1 MLNLKFITISLYI
14 LVLACGAACADDFK
28 WPDTLEVAG
37 FQISSVS
44 GTVDSSGAGSATGQ
58 LSLPGAGTQTVSLER
73 TSSGKITGELSLST
87 NWAQGSFSLT
97 DSGMKGSGSVP
108 AGNATVENAD
118 ITITPSGKASGS
130 GKVSIGGNSVDCRF
144 TSSSSSL
151 TLSGAF
157 SSTATSDTPLA
168 SYEFNGRVEV
178 TSQGREAATTASG
191 QVKRTGK
198 LAEKVTNHNVS
209 GIAVD
214 ISSGKGTANIGGV
227 TVEFDFF

>member
-1 MLNLKFITISLYI
+1 MLNLKSITISLFI
-14 LVLACGAACADDFK
+14 LTLASGAVCADDFK

-44 GTVDSSGAGSATGQ
+44 GTVNSSGAGRATGQ
-58 LSLPGAGTQTVSLER
+58 LSLPGASAQTVSLER
-73 TSSGKITGELSLST
+73 TSAGKITGDLSLST
-87 NWAQGSFSLT
+87 NWVQGSFSLT

-108 AGNATVENAD
+108 AGNVTVENAD
-118 ITITPSGKASGS
+118 IAMSPSGTASGS
-130 GKVSIGGNSVDCRF
+130 GNANIGSNSVDCRF

-151 TLSGAF
+151 TLSGSF
-157 SSTATSDTPLA
+157 STTATSDSPLA
-168 SYEFNGRVEV
+168 SYEFNGRVEL
-178 TSQGREAATTASG
+178 TSQGREAAISASG

-227 TVEFDFF
+227 NVEFDFF